1 MSFPAA
7 LIRGICLAFAF
18 LVLSLM
24 PVHDAQAQF
33 GRVKVR
39 LQSGE
44 IRPIMELPWFRLQL
58 NVHESQWKGQA
69 NTADWVVTSA
79 PLQCPF
85 GTSFRL
91 RWQGPLTPADV
102 QWAVSNCSD
111 FQRKKYESAGEQ
123 SAENCACKP
132 VLRTVTQGSLPW
144 SEAVWES
151 FDDELLLADEL
162 RLALLLKDPPA
173 QQTQDQEPGKTPV
186 MLVLGA
192 ERSGLFDLQGQ
203 SLCNATEML
212 SVKDKSTLGLI
223 QILFERFG
231 TRLKVSCLGNR
242 QGEVD
247 FSSVKYSVL
256 RGRMTGTALLQ
267 FQDGERYELE
277 FP

>member
-1 MSFPAA
+1 MRGLITA
-7 LIRGICLAFAF
+7 LSTL
-18 LVLSLM
+18 LLSLLPM
-24 PVHDAQAQF
+24 EDAQAQF

-44 IRPIMELPWFRLQL
+44 VRPVMELPWFRLQL
-58 NVHESQWKGQA
+58 NVHESQWKGHA
-69 NTADWVVTSA
+69 NTADWVVTSS

-91 RWQGPLTPADV
+91 RWQGRLTDSDL
-102 QWAVSNCSD
+102 QLAVSSCSD

-123 SAENCACKP
+123 IAERCFCKP
-132 VLRTVTQGSLPW
+132 VLRTISHGNLPW
-144 SEAVWES
+144 SEALWES
-151 FDDELLLADEL
+151 LDDELLLADEL
-162 RLALLLKDPPA
+162 RLALILKDQA
-173 QQTQDQEPGKTPV
+173 ADQPNSLESGRTPV

-192 ERSGLFDLQGQ
+192 QRTGLFDLQGQ
-203 SLCNATEML
+203 TLCAATDML

-223 QILFERFG
+223 QTLFERFG
-231 TRLKVSCLGNR
+231 TRLKVSCLGQR

-256 RGRMTGTALLQ
+256 RGRMTGAALLQ
-267 FQDGERYELE
+267 FEDGERYVLE